1 MVLGIEID
9 DKGTIEISPS
19 IVKSDIAN
27 YFHELLY
34 DFQKGRV
41 YIKDIEDF

>member
-9 DKGTIEISPS
+9 DKGTIETSPS
-19 IVKSDIAN
+19 ILKNEIRN

-34 DFQKGRV
+34 DSQKGRV